1 MSNFRIKE
9 ITGIKEFQPVS
20 FIKRGSTLT
29 RSILCYAK
37 MKRKPISPVSVVRM
51 FSTRCRRPYD
61 AREVMKTLEGRGMLR
76 RVDADTWEITPLGI
90 KAVYL
95 LGKRDEEYVG
105 GDFSSS

>member
-9 ITGIKEFQPVS
+9 IARIKEFYPVS

-37 MKRKPISPVSVVRM
+37 MKRSPISPVDVVRM
-51 FSTRCRRPYD
+51 FGFRCRRPYD

-76 RVDADTWEITPLGI
+76 HVDADTWEITPTGI
-90 KAVYL
+90 NAIYL

-105 GDFSSS
+105 GDFSSF